1 MSRILSKQFI
11 LLSLAMSCGS
21 NIGPVWALA
30 PFTAR
35 VEKRTNIVNVKPKN
49 QEIRSAKVADILN
62 TQDSLLTGERSR
74 AELIFQD
81 GSLARIGS
89 NAIFTISSDTRSIQ
103 LENGL
108 ILLHVPPGLGG
119 ARIQGRSAVAAIKGD
134 TVLFQEGIIPNK
146 DPRQTAKTFTKVIA
160 LSQEPDEPKG
170 SISVTYKDPDKGT
183 TQEVTLTFGQMF
195 LLTQEGVK
203 IATINVSN
211 LMDTSSILS
220 LSKDSVKS
228 SFENQ
233 LTSAFQAEVMSK
245 AEEQKMQISQS
256 NLQVSE
262 KVVVSAPEANNISPE
277 TVQLQA
283 STDPLLVQNLDSTL
297 RINLLS
303 SNSQGSS
310 NNSGNNNQT
319 VNNNQN
325 NPNKSGGASG
335 NNTNTIPLLNK
346 VWGNNATYNTNKV
359 ILSTAQ
365 GMLGFEPSSSF
376 FQSTINFPMGI
387 NPTLSFDYSFTVN
400 KFNPVQLNDQFLVD
414 IKNSLGTTSNL
425 LTIRKITD
433 LPFILDSITGQY
445 TATSGFNQDISSIIS
460 PGESADLTF
469 TVKDRPSADPSKDA
483 SVTITNIQINGQPA
497 GLLP

>member
-1 MSRILSKQFI
+1 M
-11 LLSLAMSCGS
+11 ACGS

-35 VEKRTNIVNVKPKN
+35 VEKRTNIVNVKPKG
-49 QEIRSAKVADILN
+49 QEIRSAKVADILI

-89 NAIFTISSDTRSIQ
+89 NANFTISSDTRSIQ

-134 TVLFQEGIIPNK
+134 TVLFQEGIIPSK
-146 DPRQTAKTFTKVIA
+146 DSHQAAKTFTKVIA
-160 LSQEPDEPKG
+160 LSQEPNEPKG
-170 SISVTYKDPDKGT
+170 SISVTYKDPEKGT
-183 TQEVTLTFGQMF
+183 TQEVALAFGQMF

-233 LTSAFQAEVMSK
+233 LASAFQAEVMSK
-245 AEEQKMQISQS
+245 AEEQKTQISQGS
-256 NLQVSE
+256 LQVPE
-262 KVVVSAPEANNISPE
+262 KVVVSAPDLKNISPE
-277 TVQLQA
+277 TTQLQTA
-283 STDPLLVQNLDSTL
+283 ADPLLAQNLDSNL

-303 SNSQGSS
+303 SNNQNNS
-310 NNSGNNNQT
+310 NNSGNNNQ
-319 VNNNQN
+319 NSSHN
-325 NPNKSGGASG
+325 SGGGSG
-335 NNTNTIPLLNK
+335 NNTIPLLNK

-376 FQSTINFPMGI
+376 FRSTINFPMGI
-387 NPTLSFDYSFTVN
+387 NPTLSFDYSFTVS

-425 LTIRKITD
+425 LKVTKIGD
-433 LPFILDSITGQY
+433 LPFILDSSTGQY
-445 TATSGFNQDISSIIS
+445 TATSSFNQDISNLIN

-497 GLLP
+497 GLLK

>member
-1 MSRILSKQFI
+1 M
-11 LLSLAMSCGS
+11 
-21 NIGPVWALA
+21 GPVWALA

-35 VEKRTNIVNVKPKN
+35 VEKRTNVVNVKPKG
-49 QEIRSAKVADILN
+49 QEIRSAKVADVLN
-62 TQDSLLTGERSR
+62 TRDSLLTGERSR
-74 AELIFQD
+74 AELLFQD

-89 NAIFTISSDTRSIQ
+89 NANFTVSSATRSIQ

-108 ILLHVPPGLGG
+108 LLLHVPPGLGG
-119 ARIQGRSAVAAIKGD
+119 ARIQGRSAVAAIRGD
-134 TVLFQEGIIPNK
+134 TVLFQEGIIPSK
-146 DPRQTAKTFTKVIA
+146 DPRQAPKTFTKVIA
-160 LSQEPDEPKG
+160 LSQEPSAPEG
-170 SISVTYKDPDKGT
+170 SISVTYIDPEKGT
-183 TQEVTLTFGQMF
+183 TQEVALKFGQMF

-203 IATINVSN
+203 LVTINVSD
-211 LMDTSSILS
+211 LMNSSSILS
-220 LSKDSVKS
+220 LSKDSAKS

-233 LTSAFQAEVMSK
+233 LTSAFQAEVISK
-245 AEEQKMQISQS
+245 AEEQKMQIAQG

-262 KVVVSAPEANNISPE
+262 KVIVSTPDSKNISPE
-277 TVQLQA
+277 TIQLQA
-283 STDPLLVQNLDSTL
+283 SVDPSLVQNLDSTL

-319 VNNNQN
+319 INNNQN
-325 NPNKSGGASG
+325 NSNNSGGGSG
-335 NNTNTIPLLNK
+335 NNTIPLLNK
-346 VWGNNATYNTNKV
+346 VWGNNATLSANKV

-365 GMLGFEPSSSF
+365 GLLGFEPSSSF
-376 FQSTINFPMGI
+376 FRSTINFPIGI